1 MNRRIKSAS
10 SFFLV
15 LVMACS
21 LFAPAFADSDF
32 VDVDVKEDAENL
44 EIIVESQK
52 VYPEGTLPADIEVQ
66 TDPDIV
72 TIDGNVHY
80 DDDVALYVRSTEDGN
95 VTVNVTGDTTSDQ
108 HYGVQTVSED
118 NSVAN
123 VNIGGDAIG
132 DHMGIGVSTH
142 DQGTANVVVSG
153 DTNGISVSSYD
164 DSIASASASSVTG
177 ADSYGIT
184 VSSKSNSSSE
194 VTVYGDVAPENYTAI
209 SGTSYDNAKT
219 VIKADGAANGSVY
232 AYAENKGNI
241 NVTVGGVNGSQGN
254 TALTAHSEEQGISEV
269 TVNGNVTS
277 NTATAVSTYAGD
289 NGVAKAT
296 IDGDVSG
303 IHYGINASAHGSGF
317 SSVTVTGKV
326 DGGTAVTSAEN
337 GKNVINVN
345 DTTAVHAQS
354 FGKGRIDV
362 TVNGEIYGDGDGII
376 ASAHNN
382 SETQIAVKGG
392 LGPETD
398 GIESY
403 SYDSA
408 KMTIYIGGDV
418 KGTDKSSDIAAYAND
433 MSSTDITID
442 GICYIPLYARSDDEG
457 TMTVKA
463 VSISNNIDAMSYGE
477 GSKTT
482 VDVTGNING
491 TLEAHATI
499 SGLTSASIGGD
510 IVGTGYGVRS
520 ITDGGE
526 VQVSID
532 GAILSGGGIYAS
544 SNNGGR
550 IHVDIEK
557 GITGTHDGIYS
568 NNNRGQTDIDVNGD
582 LIVEKERSNAI
593 QAYSS
598 AGTTTITI
606 DGNVTNS
613 GGNGIRVNDFSSGST
628 QITVS
633 GDVTAENGFGVM
645 TSTDNGE
652 TTIAIN
658 GDVSAETYGIN
669 ASTRENGTASVSVDG
684 DVTAENRGI
693 IVSGDGTGDIDVL
706 ITGTLSGEKPVFV
719 GSSRITEE
727 NLNIT
732 VWKIENENQE
742 TPDKIV
748 SGAGKNYSD
757 ESIQYII
764 KLEQPEVGGS
774 LSTLGTTESHGYQVA
789 REGDTVTLKVTLEEG
804 YELSAAF
811 NGEGEK
817 VQVITTQDADGNY
830 YITVPKGGG
839 VYLSVSLTQK
849 SNDEASVSFSTT
861 ENYFDDSYLEF
872 NKSIVQM
879 ILEAKENATVT
890 ADAGHWLSMMRMVFK
905 ALADRPDVTL
915 EIIYYRGAQRM
926 LLTIPAGT
934 PVLQAIGISE
944 TVQFDTL
951 AKLLKIEPVVF
962 TTV

>member
-1 MNRRIKSAS
+1 MKKQSVVSVLLIVILFLNLLPVGAMADDITISDEVLIK
-10 SFFLV
+10 
-15 LVMACS
+15 
-21 LFAPAFADSDF
+21 
-32 VDVDVKEDAENL
+32 
-44 EIIVESQK
+44 
-52 VYPEGTLPADIEVQ
+52 
-66 TDPDIV
+66 TDND
-72 TIDGNVHY
+72 
-80 DDDVALYVRSTEDGN
+80 EFQ
-95 VTVNVTGDTTSDQ
+95 VTVGGQPVTPENPVDGVTVDSEATPVSVAIDASIEEPDSNGLIVISAEKDVSVIVNGDVSAAGIAARATSDNSTNSVSITGD
-108 HYGVQTVSED
+108 
-118 NSVAN
+118 
-123 VNIGGDAIG
+123 I
-132 DHMGIGVSTH
+132 ST
-142 DQGTANVVVSG
+142 D
-153 DTNGISVSSYD
+153 
-164 DSIASASASSVTG
+164 
-177 ADSYGIT
+177 
-184 VSSKSNSSSE
+184 NSSSAVGLHAE
-194 VTVYGDVAPENYTAI
+194 GNGQTSMTVGGDIKSHSDSGYSDGVTASAADSGNTILSAGGNVEGERFGVFAVGEDNGSINVSVSGKAVGDKEGIAVVSKGNSNI
-209 SGTSYDNAKT
+209 SISAEESSGVSINSQDNAVT
-219 VIKADGAANGSVY
+219 
-232 AYAENKGNI
+232 
-241 NVTVGGVNGSQGN
+241 NVTVGSISDNSNGIVASADGNSINRIIVEDGVGSE
-254 TALTAHSEEQGISEV
+254 T
-269 TVNGNVTS
+269 
-277 NTATAVSTYAGD
+277 
-289 NGVAKAT
+289 NGV
-296 IDGDVSG
+296 
-303 IHYGINASAHGSGF
+303 
-317 SSVTVTGKV
+317 
-326 DGGTAVTSAEN
+326 
-337 GKNVINVN
+337 
-345 DTTAVHAQS
+345 
-354 FGKGRIDV
+354 
-362 TVNGEIYGDGDGII
+362 
-376 ASAHNN
+376 
-382 SETQIAVKGG
+382 
-392 LGPETD
+392 
-398 GIESY
+398 ESY
-403 SYDSA
+403 SHDSA
-408 KMTIYIGGDV
+408 KTEIIV
-418 KGTDKSSDIAAYAND
+418 KGNFGPSEVDYSEISAYAYD
-433 MSSTDITID
+433 TSSTDITID
-442 GICYIPLYARSDDEG
+442 GICYMPVYARSEDEG

-463 VSISNNIDAMSYGE
+463 SSISNNIDAMSYGE
-477 GSKTT
+477 NCKTT
-482 VDVTGNING
+482 VDVTGDING
-491 TLEAHATI
+491 MLEAHASI
-499 SGLTSASIGGD
+499 GGLTSASIGGD

-532 GAILSGGGIYAS
+532 GAILSGGGIFAAS
-544 SNNGGR
+544 NYGGK
-550 IHVDIEK
+550 IQVDVEK
-557 GITGTHDGIYS
+557 GITGTYDGIYS
-568 NNNRGQTDIDVNGD
+568 NNNRAQTDINVNGD
-582 LIVEKERSNAI
+582 LIVEKERTNAI
-593 QAYSS
+593 QSYRS

-613 GGNGIRVNDFSSGST
+613 GGNGIRVNDSGSGST

-633 GDVTAENGFGVM
+633 GDVTAENGFGVL
-645 TSTDNGE
+645 TSTNNNGE

-706 ITGTLSGEKPVFV
+706 ITGTLSGEKPIYV

-748 SGAGKNYSD
+748 NGANKNYTD

-764 KLEQPEVGGS
+764 KLEQPKVGGS

-849 SNDEASVSFSTT
+849 SNDDASVSFSTT